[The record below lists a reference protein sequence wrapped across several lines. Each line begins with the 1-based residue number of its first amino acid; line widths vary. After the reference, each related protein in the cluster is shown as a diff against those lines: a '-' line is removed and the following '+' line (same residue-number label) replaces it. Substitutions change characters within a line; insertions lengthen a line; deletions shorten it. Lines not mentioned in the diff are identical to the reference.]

1 MHFANFCVTVKVEV
15 FLGGDEMPFWNR
27 DINDDITNYDEK
39 SQKKIKR
46 FRQQKLKEFKQQAKK
61 ETPHFAKFLKH
72 NLDNDKAQQALI
84 DQKREIDKRNQIRKQ
99 AATLLTNIGQ
109 ANFNQNSASNQ
120 APQNEQNVSEET
132 DSTISS
138 NFTVM
143 IGMLNGLLE
152 ENEWLS
158 DEIINNQLKLEQYPV
173 IINELLRFN
182 ELYREYCNSIK
193 IKNEN

>member
-1 MHFANFCVTVKVEV
+1 
-15 FLGGDEMPFWNR
+15 MPFWNR
-27 DINDDITNYDEK
+27 DINDDIANYDEK
-39 SQKKIKR
+39 SQKKIKH

-72 NLDNDKAQQALI
+72 NLDNDKAQQALM

-109 ANFNQNSASNQ
+109 ADFNQDAASNQ
-120 APQNEQNVSEET
+120 ASKNEQTVSEGT

-152 ENEWLS
+152 ENEWLT
-158 DEIINNQLKLEQYPV
+158 DEIANNKLKLEQYPV
-173 IINELLRFN
+173 MISELLRFN